1 MGKKIYNFVLRKD
14 WELLAKKL
22 RGPLPSM
29 DNPNLKEPQ
38 TDPDDAICEPGAN
51 GTLWCT
57 LVLFHLFN
65 N

>member
-51 GTLWCT
+51 GTL
-57 LVLFHLFN
+57 
-65 N
+65 